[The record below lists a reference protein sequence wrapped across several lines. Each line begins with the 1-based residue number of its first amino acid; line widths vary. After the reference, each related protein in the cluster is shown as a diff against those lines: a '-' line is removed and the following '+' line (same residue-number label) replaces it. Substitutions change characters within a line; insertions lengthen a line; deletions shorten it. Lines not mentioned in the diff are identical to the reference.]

1 HDIEIGEDG
10 LARLKGTETIAGST
24 LFLNRGLKIL
34 VEDAMV
40 PFDTA
45 LNSCTI
51 NPARCL
57 GVDDRKGRIAAGLD
71 ADLVQRRENALRAPG
86 GLRGPGEKF

>member
-1 HDIEIGEDG
+1 MNMN
-10 LARLKGTETIAGST
+10 K
-24 LFLNRGLKIL
+24 GLKIM
-34 VEDAMV
+34 VEKALI

-57 GVDDRKGRIAAGLD
+57 GVDDRKGKLTAGYD
-71 ADLVQRRENALRAPG
+71 AYVVVLEDDYTVCHTYC
-86 GLRGPGEKF
+86 RGKKML